1 MNSIDSLRA
10 KVARILAVYICL
22 HLPLV
27 ALLEWLVVGG
37 LGWLS
42 GIALV
47 IALAVA
53 VFSWMSTG
61 TSLQLF
67 QSVAMMLMI
76 GLIVAVM
83 ENQPW
88 QIDIHMYFF
97 AALAMLTAF
106 CDWRAILAG
115 TVTIALHHLSLNF
128 LLPAAIF
135 PGGGDFF
142 RVVLHAVIVLIEA
155 GVLIWVSQY
164 LASALSNAA
173 LALGE
178 AEAARRQAEH
188 AALQERETEA
198 RAKSEQRA
206 VLGRI
211 ASDFER
217 AVQSVINEV
226 TTGTGR
232 VATLAGGMT
241 NVAQENAAKAA
252 QAAEASGATTG
263 DAQAIAAAA
272 EELTASVSEIQR
284 QAQRSN
290 EITAR
295 AVEQASV
302 TSSSVAELTSA
313 AQKIGDIIH
322 LINDIASQTNLLAL
336 NATIEA
342 ARAGEAGKGFAV
354 VAGEVKSLAGQT
366 AKATEEI
373 SAQINAI
380 QSATGKS
387 ADAIRTISDIIG
399 EISGIAQE
407 ISSSVEQQNQAT
419 REIASSAQSVSQRT
433 GETTEIISNVQ
444 VVANDTGVTATEVS
458 SAVQSLVAQSAHLQ
472 TEVQNFLRSLPTD

>member
-1 MNSIDSLRA
+1 MNTIDTLRA

-22 HLPLV
+22 HVPVV
-27 ALLEWLVVGG
+27 ALLEWLVGGG

-42 GIALV
+42 AIALV
-47 IALAVA
+47 LAVVSA
-53 VFSWMSTG
+53 AFTFMSTG
-61 TSLQLF
+61 TSSQLF
-67 QSVAMMLMI
+67 LSSALMLMI
-76 GLIVAVM
+76 ALIVASM
-83 ENQPW
+83 DGHPW

-97 AALAMLTAF
+97 ASLAMLTAF

-115 TVTIALHHLSLNF
+115 TVTIALHHLLLNF
-128 LLPAAIF
+128 VLPEMVF

-173 LALGE
+173 AALGE
-178 AEAARRQAEH
+178 AQVARQQAEH
-188 AALQERETEA
+188 AAVQERETEA

-206 VLGRI
+206 VLGRV

-226 TTGTGR
+226 TTRTGQAASLANGMTR
-232 VATLAGGMT
+232 VARD
-241 NVAQENAAKAA
+241 NAAKAA

-302 TSSSVAELTSA
+302 TSSSVAELTTA

-380 QSATGKS
+380 QAATGKS
-387 ADAIRTISDIIG
+387 AEAIRSISGIIG

-419 REIASSAQSVSQRT
+419 REIATSAQSVLLIYWD
-433 GETTEIISNVQ
+433 TTEIISSVQ
-444 VVANDTGVTATEVS
+444 VVANDTGTTATEVS
-458 SAVQSLVAQSAHLQ
+458 SAVQSLVAQSTHLQ
-472 TEVQNFLRSLPTD
+472 TEVRNFLQSLPTD

>member
-1 MNSIDSLRA
+1 MNTIDVLRT
-10 KVARILAVYICL
+10 KVARILAAYICL
-22 HLPLV
+22 HLPV
-27 ALLEWLVVGG
+27 IALLEWLVGGG
-37 LGWLS
+37 LGALS
-42 GIALV
+42 VIAL
-47 IALAVA
+47 ILAVA
-53 VFSWMSTG
+53 VAIFTAMSTG

-67 QSVAMMLMI
+67 LSAALMLMI
-76 GLIVAVM
+76 ALIVAAM
-83 ENQPW
+83 EGNPW

-106 CDWRAILAG
+106 CDWRAILTG
-115 TVTIALHHLSLNF
+115 TITIALHHLLMNF
-128 LLPAAIF
+128 ILPAAVF
-135 PGGGDFF
+135 PGGGDFY

-164 LASALSNAA
+164 LARALANGA

-178 AEAARRQAEH
+178 AEAARQQAEH
-188 AALQERETEA
+188 AAVQERETEA
-198 RAKSEQRA
+198 RAKTEQRR
-206 VLGRI
+206 VLAGI

-226 TTGTGR
+226 TTRTGQ
-232 VATLAGGMT
+232 AASLADGMT
-241 NVAQENAAKAA
+241 HVARDNAAKAA
-252 QAAEASGATTG
+252 QAADASGATTG

-284 QAQRSN
+284 QAHRSN
-290 EITAR
+290 EITQR
-295 AVEQASV
+295 AVEQATV
-302 TSSSVAELTSA
+302 TSSSVAELTTA

-373 SAQINAI
+373 SAQIGAI
-380 QSATGKS
+380 QTATGKS
-387 ADAIRTISDIIG
+387 AEAIRSISNIIG

-407 ISSSVEQQNQAT
+407 VSSSVEQQNAAT
-419 REIASSAQSVSQRT
+419 REIASSAQSVSRRT
-433 GETTEIISNVQ
+433 GETTEIISSVQ
-444 VVANDTGVTATEVS
+444 VAANDTGTTATEVS
-458 SAVQSLVAQSAHLQ
+458 TAVQSLVTHSAYLQ
-472 TEVQNFLRSLPTD
+472 TEVQKFIRSLPTN

>member
-1 MNSIDSLRA
+1 MNSIDALRA
-10 KVARILAVYICL
+10 RVARILAVYICL
-22 HLPLV
+22 HLPLI
-27 ALLEWLVVGG
+27 ALLEWLVGG
-37 LGWLS
+37 SVGWLS
-42 GIALV
+42 GL
-47 IALAVA
+47 ALAVTIA
-53 VFSWMSTG
+53 VAAFTWMSSG
-61 TSLQLF
+61 TSLHLF
-67 QSVAMMLMI
+67 LSTALMLMI
-76 GLIVAVM
+76 ALIVAAM
-83 ENQPW
+83 EGDPW

-97 AALAMLTAF
+97 ASLAMLTAF
-106 CDWRAILAG
+106 CDWRAILAA
-115 TVTIALHHLSLNF
+115 TVTIALHHLLLNF
-128 LLPAAIF
+128 LLPLAVF
-135 PGGGDFF
+135 PGGAAFF

-164 LASALSNAA
+164 LARALANAAVALS
-173 LALGE
+173 E
-178 AEAARRQAEH
+178 AQDARQQAEQ
-188 AALQERETEA
+188 AAAQERETDA
-198 RAKSEQRA
+198 RAKTEQRA
-206 VLGRI
+206 VLSRI
-211 ASDFER
+211 ANDFER

-226 TTGTGR
+226 TARTGQA
-232 VATLAGGMT
+232 ATLADGMT
-241 NVAQENAAKAA
+241 SIARDNAAKAA

-272 EELTASVSEIQR
+272 EELTASVAEIQR

-295 AVEQASV
+295 AVEQAGV

-366 AKATEEI
+366 AKATDEI

-380 QSATGKS
+380 QVATGKS
-387 ADAIRTISDIIG
+387 AEAIRSISDIIG

-419 REIASSAQSVSQRT
+419 REIASSAQSVSVRT
-433 GETTEIISNVQ
+433 GETTQIISGVQ
-444 VVANDTGVTATEVS
+444 EVANDTGSTATEVS
-458 SAVQSLVAQSAHLQ
+458 SAVQSLVAQSTHLQ
-472 TEVQNFLRSLPTD
+472 DEVSKFLRSLPTS

>member
-10 KVARILAVYICL
+10 RVAKILAVYIGL
-22 HLPLV
+22 HLPLI
-27 ALLEWLVVGG
+27 ALIEMLVGG
-37 LGWLS
+37 GIGWIT
-42 GIALV
+42 G
-47 IALAVA
+47 IALAVTIVIA
-53 VFSWMSTG
+53 VASFVTSGLSLHLLLSTA
-61 TSLQLF
+61 L
-67 QSVAMMLMI
+67 MLMI
-76 GLIVAVM
+76 GLVVAAM
-83 ENQPW
+83 GGRPW

-106 CDWRAILAG
+106 CDWRAILAA
-115 TVTIALHHLSLNF
+115 TVTIALHHLLLNF
-128 LLPAAIF
+128 ILPAAVF
-135 PGGGDFF
+135 PGGADFF

-164 LASALSNAA
+164 LARALDQAAVSLDQAESA
-173 LALGE
+173 
-178 AEAARRQAEH
+178 RQQAEH

-198 RAKSEQRA
+198 RAKQEQRE
-206 VLGRI
+206 VLARV
-211 ASDFER
+211 ANDFER

-226 TTGTGR
+226 TARTGQA
-232 VATLAGGMT
+232 ATMADGMT
-241 NVAQENAAKAA
+241 LVARDNAAKAA

-272 EELTASVSEIQR
+272 EELTASVAEIQR

-295 AVEQASV
+295 AVEQASL

-373 SAQINAI
+373 SAQIGAI
-380 QSATGKS
+380 QTATGKS
-387 ADAIRTISDIIG
+387 ADAIRSIADIIS

-419 REIASSAQSVSQRT
+419 REIANSAQSVSLRT

-444 VVANDTGVTATEVS
+444 AVASDTGSTATEVS
-458 SAVQSLVAQSAHLQ
+458 SAVQSLVTQSTHLQ
-472 TEVQNFLRSLPTD
+472 EEVQKFLRSLPTH

>member
-10 KVARILAVYICL
+10 RVARILAVYICL
-22 HLPLV
+22 HLPLI
-27 ALLEWLVVGG
+27 AAMEWGLSGS

-42 GIALV
+42 GIALAV
-47 IALAVA
+47 SLAVA
-53 VFSWMSTG
+53 GFTFASAGLSLHLLLSTA
-61 TSLQLF
+61 LMVMIALL
-67 QSVAMMLMI
+67 VA
-76 GLIVAVM
+76 AM
-83 ENQPW
+83 EGRPW
-88 QIDIHMYFF
+88 QIDMHMYFF
-97 AALAMLTAF
+97 AGLAMLTAF
-106 CDWRAILAG
+106 CDWRAILAATL
-115 TVTIALHHLSLNF
+115 TVAIHHLLLNF
-128 LLPAAIF
+128 LLPAAVF
-135 PGGGDFF
+135 PGGSDFL

-155 GVLIWVSQY
+155 GVLMWASQY
-164 LASALSNAA
+164 LARALSNAA
-173 LALGE
+173 ASLAE
-178 AEAARRQAEH
+178 AEQAHHAAEQ

-198 RAKSEQRA
+198 RAKVAQRE
-206 VLGRI
+206 VLSRI

-217 AVQSVINEV
+217 AVQSVIDEV
-226 TTGTGR
+226 TARTGQA
-232 VATLAGGMT
+232 ATLADGMT
-241 NVAQENAAKAA
+241 DVARDNAAKAA

-272 EELTASVSEIQR
+272 EELTASVAEIQR

-295 AVEQASV
+295 AVEQAGL

-366 AKATEEI
+366 AKATDEI

-380 QSATGKS
+380 QAATGKS
-387 ADAIRTISDIIG
+387 AEAIRSIADIIG

-419 REIASSAQSVSQRT
+419 REIASSAQTVSVRT
-433 GETTEIISNVQ
+433 GETTNIISSVQ
-444 VVANDTGVTATEVS
+444 AVANDTGSTATEVS
-458 SAVQSLVAQSAHLQ
+458 AAVQSLVAQSAHLQ
-472 TEVQNFLRSLPTD
+472 EEVRKFLRSLPTN

>member
-1 MNSIDSLRA
+1 MNTIDVLRA
-10 KVARILAVYICL
+10 KVARILAAYICL
-22 HLPLV
+22 HLPVV
-27 ALLEWLVVGG
+27 ALLEWLVGG
-37 LGWLS
+37 GIGWLS
-42 GIALV
+42 AIALV
-47 IALAVA
+47 IAAVVA
-53 VFSWMSTG
+53 IFTWASTG
-61 TSLQLF
+61 TSAQLF
-67 QSVAMMLMI
+67 QSAALMLMI
-76 GLIVAVM
+76 ALIVAVM

-97 AALAMLTAF
+97 ASLAMLTAF

-115 TVTIALHHLSLNF
+115 TVTIALHHLLLNF

-164 LASALSNAA
+164 LARALSQAA
-173 LALGE
+173 TALGE
-178 AEAARRQAEH
+178 AETARQQVERAATH
-188 AALQERETEA
+188 ERETEA
-198 RAKSEQRA
+198 RAKNEQRD
-206 VLGRI
+206 VLARI

-226 TTGTGR
+226 TTRTGQ
-232 VATLAGGMT
+232 AASLADGMT
-241 NVAQENAAKAA
+241 HVARENAAKAA
-252 QAAEASGATTG
+252 LAADASGATTG

-284 QAQRSN
+284 QAHRSN
-290 EITAR
+290 EITQR

-380 QSATGKS
+380 QTATGKS
-387 ADAIRTISDIIG
+387 AEAIRSISDIIG

-407 ISSSVEQQNQAT
+407 ISSSVEQQNEAT
-419 REIASSAQSVSQRT
+419 REIANSAQSVSRRT
-433 GETTEIISNVQ
+433 GETTEIISSVQ
-444 VVANDTGVTATEVS
+444 AVAHDTGTTATEVS
-458 SAVQSLVAQSAHLQ
+458 AAVQSLVTQSTHLQ
-472 TEVQNFLRSLPTD
+472 TEVQNFIRSLPTN

>member
-10 KVARILAVYICL
+10 KVARFLAVYICL
-22 HLPLV
+22 HLPVV

-76 GLIVAVM
+76 GLLVAVM
-83 ENQPW
+83 ENQAW

-97 AALAMLTAF
+97 ASLAMLTAF

-164 LASALSNAA
+164 LASALSSAA

-178 AEAARRQAEH
+178 AEAAHREAEH
-188 AALQERETEA
+188 AAQQERETEA

-241 NVAQENAAKAA
+241 HVARENAAKAA

-302 TSSSVAELTSA
+302 TSSSVADLTSA

-387 ADAIRTISDIIG
+387 AEAIRTISDIIG
-399 EISGIAQE
+399 EISGIAHE

-458 SAVQSLVAQSAHLQ
+458 NAVQSLVAQSTHLQ